1 MGKEKLGKGR
11 AKLRLDAGNE
21 IRDRCVEEILA
32 FPSGIREIGK
42 SSERKFRSGF
52 CGYLMT
58 KSQKILG
65 AVILLLLGLSLYG
78 FWVSRE
84 TESSKAARAARKSA
98 SAGKSL
104 VDQTPLKMAQQLAQL
119 ATSQSEQGLAKE
131 ALRLA
136 DYEVD
141 LTFDAALHDALLH
154 PPPLSP
160 EAKEIH
166 DRLKNAENLLN
177 ADQDKARRLS
187 EQLVKLPENKRDAM
201 ELQLVQAQADMELD
215 QDELDD
221 AKVDFA
227 RAGGNLADRIQALKK
242 EHEDSAH
249 SSETAIP
256 ASTAQPTQFGLVHQV
271 GRWLALRSEKQQI
284 QNAKDV
290 SDAAAAALTA
300 QHNALDD
307 KLEAEKQKSPDL
319 AQHSK
324 KRKDA
329 ANGNPLPATNRT
341 PEEAAALLQKTE
353 EVASDQKVV
362 ASLSKRVETHKEL
375 STLYGRWLQLLTD
388 RQWAVFHRAII
399 GVLIILGIA
408 LVALFFSTWMNSLVG
423 RLSMDRRQIQSLHT
437 VTRVSWQFLALL
449 FILLVIFGPPGQLG
463 TFLGLAGAG
472 LTVALKDFIVGFI
485 GWFVLMGKNGIRMG
499 DWVEINGVTGEVVEI
514 GPFHTVL
521 LETGNWTDSGHP
533 TGRRVTF
540 TNSFAIEGHYF
551 NFSTTGQWM
560 WDELTVVLPTGKD
573 PYPIVEAIRKKI
585 EEETRESG
593 QQAEQEWRRAA
604 GSRDMSGF
612 SAVPAIS
619 VKPVLGGVEVA
630 VRYIA
635 KANERFVLRSK
646 LNRAA
651 VQLLG
656 GKEESWPSQE

>member
-1 MGKEKLGKGR
+1 M
-11 AKLRLDAGNE
+11 N
-21 IRDRCVEEILA
+21 
-32 FPSGIREIGK
+32 
-42 SSERKFRSGF
+42 
-52 CGYLMT
+52 

-65 AVILLLLGLSLYG
+65 AVILLLLGLSLYA
-78 FWVSRE
+78 FWISRE
-84 TESSKAARAARKSA
+84 SESAKAARAARKSA
-98 SAGKSL
+98 GSSKGL
-104 VDQTPLKMAQQLAQL
+104 VDQAPLKMAQQVAQL
-119 ATSQSEQGLAKE
+119 ATTRSEQTLAKE

-141 LTFDAALHDALLH
+141 LTFDAALRDALSH
-154 PPPLSP
+154 PSPLSP
-160 EAKEIH
+160 EAKEIQ
-166 DRLKNAENLLN
+166 DRLKNAERLLN
-177 ADQDKARRLS
+177 ADQEKAKQLS
-187 EQLVKLPENKRDAM
+187 EELVKVPENKQEAVGVR
-201 ELQLVQAQADMELD
+201 LIQAQADMELD

-227 RAGGNLADRIQALKK
+227 RAGGDLADRIQALRK

-249 SSETAIP
+249 STETAIP
-256 ASTAQPTQFGLVHQV
+256 TTPAQPMQFGLVHQV
-271 GRWLALRSEKQQI
+271 GRWLGLRSEKQQI
-284 QNAKDV
+284 QNAKDI
-290 SDAAAAALTA
+290 SDAAAATLAE
-300 QHNALDD
+300 QRKALDAT
-307 KLEAEKQKSPDL
+307 LEAEKQKSPEL
-319 AQHSK
+319 ALHSK

-353 EVASDQKVV
+353 QVASDKKTV
-362 ASLSKRVETHKEL
+362 ASLGKRVETHKEL
-375 STLYGRWLQLLTD
+375 AALYGQWLQLLTD
-388 RQWAVFHRAII
+388 RQWAVFHGAII
-399 GVLIILGIA
+399 GVLVILGIA
-408 LVALFFSTWMNSLVG
+408 LVALFFSTWMNSLVS
-423 RLSMDRRQIQSLHT
+423 RLPMDRRQIQSLHT
-437 VTRVSWQFLALL
+437 VTRVSMQFIALL
-449 FILLVIFGPPGQLG
+449 LILLVIFGPPSQLG

-499 DWVEINGVTGEVVEI
+499 DWVEINGVSGEVVEI

-551 NFSTTGQWM
+551 NFSTTGQWL
-560 WDELTVVLPTGKD
+560 WDELQVVLPTGKD
-573 PYPIVEAIRKKI
+573 PYPIVEAIRKKV
-585 EEETRESG
+585 EEATRESG
-593 QQAEQEWRRAA
+593 QLAEQEWRRAA

-630 VRYIA
+630 VRYITR
-635 KANERFVLRSK
+635 ANERFTLRSK

-656 GKEESWPSQE
+656 GKEESWPAQE

>member
-1 MGKEKLGKGR
+1 
-11 AKLRLDAGNE
+11 
-21 IRDRCVEEILA
+21 
-32 FPSGIREIGK
+32 
-42 SSERKFRSGF
+42 
-52 CGYLMT
+52 MT

-65 AVILLLLGLSLYG
+65 ALIVLLLVASVYG
-78 FWVSRE
+78 FLISRE
-84 TESSKAARAARKSA
+84 PETVRVEKSA
-98 SAGKSL
+98 KKSQNANFLL
-104 VDQTPLKMAQQLAQL
+104 VDQSPLKIAQQLAKL
-119 ATSQSEQGLAKE
+119 ADTPEERPFAQE
-131 ALRLA
+131 ALKRA
-136 DYEVD
+136 DMEVD
-141 LTFDAALHDALLH
+141 QAFDSALHDALLH
-154 PPPLSP
+154 PQPLSP
-160 EAKEIH
+160 EVKEIQ
-166 DRLKNAENLLN
+166 DRLQKAEKQLK
-177 ADQDKARRLS
+177 ADQDQAKLLS
-187 EQLVKLPENKRDAM
+187 EQLTKAPESKQDAI
-201 ELQLVQAQADMELD
+201 EVQLVQAQADMDLD
-215 QDELDD
+215 QNDLDD
-221 AKVDFA
+221 AKEDLA
-227 RAGGNLADRIQALKK
+227 RAGGSLADRIQALKK
-242 EHEDSAH
+242 DHEDTAH
-249 SSETAIP
+249 VSDTAIP
-256 ASTAQPTQFGLVHQV
+256 TGTPPAEQWGLVHRVQQ
-271 GRWLALRSEKQQI
+271 WLALHSKMKQLAD
-284 QNAKDV
+284 AKAK
-290 SDAAAAALTA
+290 SDAAAAALAA
-300 QHNALDD
+300 QHNALDAA
-307 KLEAEKQKSPDL
+307 LEAEKAKSPELAHHTKKNKSATPVTRAPADQKS
-319 AQHSK
+319 Q
-324 KRKDA
+324 
-329 ANGNPLPATNRT
+329 
-341 PEEAAALLQKTE
+341 EESAALLKKTQEIAENQK
-353 EVASDQKVV
+353 ALAGFDRRID
-362 ASLSKRVETHKEL
+362 AHKEL
-375 STLYGRWLQLLTD
+375 STIYG
-388 RQWAVFHRAII
+388 QWMDIVSAQQWSVFHRGIT

-408 LVALFFSTWMNSLVG
+408 LVALFFSTWMNSLVT
-423 RLSMDRRQIQSLHT
+423 RLPMDRRQIQSLHT
-437 VTRVSWQFLALL
+437 VTRVSMQFLALL

-551 NFSTTGQWM
+551 NFSTTGQWL

-630 VRYIA
+630 VRYIS

>member
-1 MGKEKLGKGR
+1 
-11 AKLRLDAGNE
+11 
-21 IRDRCVEEILA
+21 
-32 FPSGIREIGK
+32 
-42 SSERKFRSGF
+42 
-52 CGYLMT
+52 MT

-78 FWVSRE
+78 FWISRE
-84 TESSKAARAARKSA
+84 SESAKAARAARR
-98 SAGKSL
+98 SAGSSKSL
-104 VDQTPLKMAQQLAQL
+104 VDQTPLKMAQQVAQL
-119 ATSQSEQGLAKE
+119 ATSRSERTMAQE

-141 LTFDAALHDALLH
+141 LTFDAALRDALLH

-160 EAKEIH
+160 EAKEIQ
-166 DRLKNAENLLN
+166 DRLTNAEKLLKV
-177 ADQDKARRLS
+177 DQEKAKQLS
-187 EQLVKLPENKRDAM
+187 EELVKVPESKQEAIEVR
-201 ELQLVQAQADMELD
+201 LIQAQADMELD

-227 RAGGNLADRIQALKK
+227 RAGGDLADRIQALRK
-242 EHEDSAH
+242 EHEESAH
-249 SSETAIP
+249 TTETAIP
-256 ASTAQPTQFGLVHQV
+256 PTTAQPMQVGILQQV
-271 GRWLALRSEKQQI
+271 GRWLALRSEKGQI
-284 QNAKDV
+284 QSAKDI
-290 SDAAAAALTA
+290 SDAAAATLTDQRKALAAT
-300 QHNALDD
+300 
-307 KLEAEKQKSPDL
+307 LEAEKEKSPEL
-319 AQHSK
+319 AQHSR

-329 ANGNPLPATNRT
+329 ATGNVLPPTNRT
-341 PEEAAALLQKTE
+341 PEESAALLQKTE
-353 EVASDQKVV
+353 QVSSDQKIV
-362 ASLSKRVETHKEL
+362 ASLGKRLETHKEL
-375 STLYGRWLQLLTD
+375 STLYGQWLQLLTD
-388 RQWAVFHRAII
+388 KQWAVFHRAII
-399 GVLIILGIA
+399 GILVILGIA
-408 LVALFFSTWMNSLVG
+408 LVALFFSTWMNSLVN
-423 RLSMDRRQIQSLHT
+423 RLPMDRRQIQSLHT
-437 VTRVSWQFLALL
+437 VTRVSMQFIALML
-449 FILLVIFGPPGQLG
+449 ILLVIFGPPGQLG

-485 GWFVLMGKNGIRMG
+485 GWIVLMGKHGIRLG

-573 PYPIVEAIRKKI
+573 PYPIVEAIRKKV

-593 QQAEQEWRRAA
+593 QQAEREWRSAA

-635 KANERFVLRSK
+635 RANERFTLRSK
-646 LNRAA
+646 LNQAA

-656 GKEESWPSQE
+656 GKEESWPVA

>member
-1 MGKEKLGKGR
+1 LRFREESGKLGIPSESE
-11 AKLRLDAGNE
+11 LRLELRGHSMN
-21 IRDRCVEEILA
+21 
-32 FPSGIREIGK
+32 
-42 SSERKFRSGF
+42 
-52 CGYLMT
+52 

-65 AVILLLLGLSLYG
+65 AIILLLLGFSLYA
-78 FWVSRE
+78 FWISRE
-84 TESSKAARAARKSA
+84 SESAKAARAARKSA
-98 SAGKSL
+98 GSSKSL
-104 VDQTPLKMAQQLAQL
+104 VDQAPLKMAQQVAQL
-119 ATSQSEQGLAKE
+119 ATSRSEQTLAKE

-141 LTFDAALHDALLH
+141 LTFDAVLRDALLH
-154 PPPLSP
+154 PPALSP
-160 EAKEIH
+160 EAKEIQ
-166 DRLKNAENLLN
+166 DRVKNAERLLK
-177 ADQDKARRLS
+177 ADQEKAKQLS
-187 EQLVKLPENKRDAM
+187 EELVKLPENKQEAVEVR
-201 ELQLVQAQADMELD
+201 LIQAEADMELD

-221 AKVDFA
+221 AKADFA
-227 RAGGNLADRIQALKK
+227 RAGGDLADRIQALRK

-249 SSETAIP
+249 STETAIP
-256 ASTAQPTQFGLVHQV
+256 TSPAQPVQFGLIHQV
-271 GRWLALRSEKQQI
+271 ARWLGLRSEKQQV
-284 QNAKDV
+284 QNAKDI
-290 SDAAAAALTA
+290 SDAAAATLAEQRKALAAT
-300 QHNALDD
+300 
-307 KLEAEKQKSPDL
+307 LEDEKQKSPEL
-319 AQHSK
+319 AQHTK

-329 ANGNPLPATNRT
+329 ADGNPLPATNRT
-341 PEEAAALLQKTE
+341 PEEASVLLQKTE
-353 EVASDQKVV
+353 QISSDQKTV
-362 ASLSKRVETHKEL
+362 ASLGKRVETHKEL
-375 STLYGRWLQLLTD
+375 SALYGQWLQLLTD

-399 GVLIILGIA
+399 GVLVILGIA
-408 LVALFFSTWMNSLVG
+408 LVALFFSTWMNSLVN

-437 VTRVSWQFLALL
+437 VTRVSLQFLALL
-449 FILLVIFGPPGQLG
+449 LILLVIFGPPGQLG

-485 GWFVLMGKNGIRMG
+485 GWFVLMGKHGIRMG

-560 WDELTVVLPTGKD
+560 WDELAVVLPSGKD
-573 PYPIVEAIRKKI
+573 PYPIVEAIRKKV

-593 QQAEQEWRRAA
+593 QQAEREWRSAA

-612 SAVPAIS
+612 SAAPAIS

-635 KANERFVLRSK
+635 RANERFILRSK

-656 GKEESWPSQE
+656 GKEESWPAQE

>member
-1 MGKEKLGKGR
+1 M
-11 AKLRLDAGNE
+11 N
-21 IRDRCVEEILA
+21 
-32 FPSGIREIGK
+32 
-42 SSERKFRSGF
+42 
-52 CGYLMT
+52 

-65 AVILLLLGLSLYG
+65 AAILLLLGLSLYA
-78 FWVSRE
+78 FWISRE
-84 TESSKAARAARKSA
+84 TDSAKAARAARKSA

-104 VDQTPLKMAQQLAQL
+104 VDQTPLKMAQQVAQL
-119 ATSQSEQGLAKE
+119 ATSQSEKVFAQE

-154 PPPLSP
+154 PPPLSV
-160 EAKEIH
+160 EAREIQ
-166 DRLKNAENLLN
+166 DRLKNAENLLK
-177 ADQDKARRLS
+177 ADQGKAKRLS
-187 EQLVKLPENKRDAM
+187 EELVKAPEKKQEM
-201 ELQLVQAQADMELD
+201 ISLQLVQAQADMELD

-227 RAGGNLADRIQALKK
+227 RAGGNLVDRIQALRK

-249 SSETAIP
+249 TGTAVP
-256 ASTAQPTQFGLVHQV
+256 AGAAPPTQFGLVHQA
-271 GRWLALRSEKQQI
+271 GRWLGLRSEKQQI
-284 QNAKDV
+284 ESAKDI
-290 SDAAAAALTA
+290 SDAAAATLTE
-300 QHNALDD
+300 QHNALSAR
-307 KLEAEKQKSPDL
+307 LEAEKQESPEL
-319 AQHSK
+319 EQHSK
-324 KRKDA
+324 KRRDA
-329 ANGNPLPATNRT
+329 AAGNPLPATNRT
-341 PEEAAALLQKTE
+341 PEEAAALLRKTE
-353 EVASDQKVV
+353 QISSDQKIV
-362 ASLSKRVETHKEL
+362 ASLGKRVETHKEL
-375 STLYGRWLQLLTD
+375 SVLYAKWLQLLTD

-399 GVLIILGIA
+399 GVLVILGIA
-408 LVALFFSTWMNSLVG
+408 LVALFFSTWMNSLVS
-423 RLSMDRRQIQSLHT
+423 RLTMDRRQIQSLHT
-437 VTRVSWQFLALL
+437 VTRVAWQFLTLL

-485 GWFVLMGKNGIRMG
+485 GWFVLMGKNGIRLG

-551 NFSTTGQWM
+551 NFSTTGQWL
-560 WDELTVVLPTGKD
+560 WDELTVVLPSGKD
-573 PYPIVEAIRKKI
+573 PYPIVEAIRKKV
-585 EEETRESG
+585 EESTRESG

-635 KANERFVLRSK
+635 RASERFILRSK

-656 GKEESWPSQE
+656 GKEESWPAQE

>member
-1 MGKEKLGKGR
+1 
-11 AKLRLDAGNE
+11 
-21 IRDRCVEEILA
+21 
-32 FPSGIREIGK
+32 
-42 SSERKFRSGF
+42 
-52 CGYLMT
+52 MT

-78 FWVSRE
+78 FWISRE
-84 TESSKAARAARKSA
+84 SESAKAARAARR
-98 SAGKSL
+98 SAGSSKSL
-104 VDQTPLKMAQQLAQL
+104 VDQTPLKMAQQVAQL
-119 ATSQSEQGLAKE
+119 ATSRSERTMAQE

-141 LTFDAALHDALLH
+141 LTFDAALRDALLH

-160 EAKEIH
+160 EAKEIQ
-166 DRLKNAENLLN
+166 DRLTNAEKLLKV
-177 ADQDKARRLS
+177 DQEKAKQLS
-187 EQLVKLPENKRDAM
+187 EELVKVPESKQEAIEVR
-201 ELQLVQAQADMELD
+201 LIQAQADMELD

-227 RAGGNLADRIQALKK
+227 RAGGDLADRIQALRK
-242 EHEDSAH
+242 EHEESAH
-249 SSETAIP
+249 TTETAIP
-256 ASTAQPTQFGLVHQV
+256 PTTAQPMQVGILQQV
-271 GRWLALRSEKQQI
+271 GRWLALRSEKGQI
-284 QNAKDV
+284 QSAKDI
-290 SDAAAAALTA
+290 SDAAAATLTDQRKALAAT
-300 QHNALDD
+300 
-307 KLEAEKQKSPDL
+307 LEAEKEKSPEL
-319 AQHSK
+319 AQHSR

-329 ANGNPLPATNRT
+329 ATGNVLPPTNRT
-341 PEEAAALLQKTE
+341 PEESAALLQKTE
-353 EVASDQKVV
+353 QLSSDQKIV
-362 ASLSKRVETHKEL
+362 ASLGKRLETHKEL
-375 STLYGRWLQLLTD
+375 STLYGQWLQLLTD
-388 RQWAVFHRAII
+388 KQWAVFHRAII
-399 GVLIILGIA
+399 GILVILGIA
-408 LVALFFSTWMNSLVG
+408 LVALFFSTWMNSLVN
-423 RLSMDRRQIQSLHT
+423 RLPMDRRQIQSLHT
-437 VTRVSWQFLALL
+437 VTRVSMQFIALML
-449 FILLVIFGPPGQLG
+449 ILLVIFGPPGQLG

-485 GWFVLMGKNGIRMG
+485 GWFVLMGKHGIRLG

-573 PYPIVEAIRKKI
+573 PYPIVEAIRKKV

-593 QQAEQEWRRAA
+593 QQAEREWRSAA

-635 KANERFVLRSK
+635 RANERFTLRSK
-646 LNRAA
+646 LNQAA

-656 GKEESWPSQE
+656 GKEESWPVA